1 MHLLKIAITAAGAT
15 LAALPCTNLFAQ
27 SAGNFPSRPI
37 TIVVPFTPGAN
48 ADTEMRYYAEGLKPH
63 FKQPVLVDNKPGGS
77 GVIAGSHVARAV
89 PDGHTLMFVN
99 PANTVLPAL
108 RKNLPYDL
116 LRDFA
121 PVILTTKNTF
131 VLLTNPAFAPRTFPE
146 FIAYA
151 KARPGEV
158 TWATLG
164 EGSTFHLVG
173 AWLASTAGVKFTFIP
188 YKGGAAAEVDLLAGR
203 INAVPKNLSASLAA
217 LKAGK
222 VRALAVLTEESSS
235 ALPDVKPVSEMGYPE
250 FFYSAWIGLAAP
262 AGTPAPIVNTLHA
275 AVDKTIKT
283 PEAQKRWEAQGSV
296 AAGYAPDVFRKFLVR
311 EMAVWDKVVKENNI
325 KLDE

>member
-1 MHLLKIAITAAGAT
+1 
-15 LAALPCTNLFAQ
+15 
-27 SAGNFPSRPI
+27 
-37 TIVVPFTPGAN
+37 
-48 ADTEMRYYAEGLKPH
+48 
-63 FKQPVLVDNKPGGS
+63 
-77 GVIAGSHVARAV
+77 
-89 PDGHTLMFVN
+89 
-99 PANTVLPAL
+99 
-108 RKNLPYDL
+108 
-116 LRDFA
+116 
-121 PVILTTKNTF
+121 
-131 VLLTNPAFAPRTFPE
+131 
-146 FIAYA
+146 
-151 KARPGEV
+151 
-158 TWATLG
+158 
-164 EGSTFHLVG
+164 
-173 AWLASTAGVKFTFIP
+173 
-188 YKGGAAAEVDLLAGR
+188 
-203 INAVPKNLSASLAA
+203 LAA